1 MCKRSSLRMNLTRK
15 AAALFSVAPLLLFL
29 DVWLNADNIR
39 SGETVS
45 TECIRLA
52 KRRCVVVENNRHTA
66 RESILG
72 VLADLESYRGTGVII
87 QKNLVLTNTHILRP
101 DSEIL
106 IDGKVATVVRK
117 SDEHDLTLL
126 AVETEKL
133 PKITIDE
140 LEDAGERVFYVSN
153 PGRREDV
160 VIHGMIVEIDD
171 QFIYTDGFEDIE
183 TSMGASGSGLYSKQ
197 GHLIGLKKGMLSEE
211 SDPRCLS
218 VSIPA
223 TRIKK
228 FLREL
233 IVEDFS
239 LDYL

>member
-1 MCKRSSLRMNLTRK
+1 MNPTK
-15 AAALFSVAPLLLFL
+15 KVAALSSVVFLLLFL
-29 DVWLNADNIR
+29 DAWLIADNIR

-52 KRRCVVVENNRHTA
+52 KRRCVTVENNRYTA
-66 RESILG
+66 RKSILG
-72 VLADLESYRGTGVII
+72 ALTDLETIRGTGVII

-106 IDGKVATVVRK
+106 IDGKVAKVVRK
-117 SDEHDLTLL
+117 SDEHDLALL

-140 LEDAGERVFYVSN
+140 LEDAGERVFYVIN
-153 PGRREDV
+153 PGQREDV
-160 VIHGMIVEIDD
+160 VIYGMIVEIDD

-183 TSMGASGSGLYSKQ
+183 TSMGTSGSGLYSKQ
-197 GHLIGLKKGMLSEE
+197 GHLIGLKKGMVSEE

-228 FLREL
+228 FLGEL
-233 IVEDFS
+233 IVADFS
-239 LDYL
+239 QDYR

>member
-1 MCKRSSLRMNLTRK
+1 MDSTKK
-15 AAALFSVAPLLLFL
+15 AAALFSMAPILLFL
-29 DVWLNADNIR
+29 DVWLIADNIR

-45 TECIRLA
+45 TESIRLA

-66 RESILG
+66 RKSILG
-72 VLADLESYRGTGVII
+72 VLADLESIRGTGVII

-106 IDGKVATVVRK
+106 IDGKVATVVRR
-117 SDEHDLTLL
+117 SDEHDLALL

-140 LEDAGERVFYVSN
+140 LEHAGERVFYVSN
-153 PGRREDV
+153 PGRGEDG
-160 VIHGMIVEIDD
+160 VIHGMIVEIDE

-183 TSMGASGSGLYSKQ
+183 TSMGTSGSGLYSKQ

-218 VSIPA
+218 VTIPA

-228 FLREL
+228 FLGEL

-239 LDYL
+239 QDDR